1 MKPQGGAATAT
12 GRSVPERLET
22 LGLVPWGDPLELPPA
37 EVTRL
42 VASASHTGLV
52 ALLGAALDLGA
63 VVGEAG
69 TQEAGAVRAIVREE
83 WTDRL
88 ATVVAHDA
96 LLVDAVDHLEGHGIP
111 TRALKGAALAHL
123 DEFDPSWRTYGD
135 ADVLVPDDHLM
146 DAVDALG
153 ELGLVPLLPPV
164 RRRWAD
170 RFAKGVTL
178 RADDGRHLDLHRTLA
193 AGPFGDRLDSSALF
207 ADGTPFDVGGTTII
221 ALAAANRFAHAC
233 YHAALSA
240 TCSHRHRRDV
250 ALLAAKVRPA
260 DLPVVADVGWST
272 TVIAAAVESVTDAG
286 AMPSDWV
293 EWSAGAARSRDD
305 ERLIVAAR
313 ASFATAA
320 RASIRDGRGPVDTTR
335 YLSGLIWPQRAH
347 LQARGLTRGRH
358 LSSLLRSRP

>member
-1 MKPQGGAATAT
+1 VA
-12 GRSVPERLET
+12 ERLET
-22 LGLVPWGDPLELPPA
+22 LGLVPWGDPLELSSV

-42 VASASHTGLV
+42 LGAASHTGLV

-63 VVGEAG
+63 IVSAAEVERADDV
-69 TQEAGAVRAIVREE
+69 TASVRQV

-88 ATVVAHDA
+88 TVVVAHDV
-96 LLVDAVDHLEGHGIP
+96 LLVDAVTHLERHGIP

-135 ADVLVPDDHLM
+135 ADVLVPHDRLM

-153 ELGLVPLLPPV
+153 DLGLVPLLPPV
-164 RRRWAD
+164 RRGWAD

-193 AGPFGDRLDSSALF
+193 AGPLGERLDSSALF
-207 ADGTPFDVGGTTII
+207 ADGTPFDVGGATIV
-221 ALAAANRFAHAC
+221 ALAEANRFAHAC

-250 ALLAAKVRPA
+250 ALLAAKVQPS
-260 DLPVVADVGWST
+260 DLRLVARVGWST
-272 TVIAAAVESVTDAG
+272 TVICAAIDSVASTG
-286 AMPSDWV
+286 ATPSDWV
-293 EWSAGAARSRDD
+293 EWSAGTARSPDD
-305 ERLIVAAR
+305 ERLLVAAR

-320 RASIRDGRGPVDTTR
+320 KVAVRNRRGPVDATR

-347 LQARGLTRGRH
+347 LQARGLTRGQH
-358 LSSLLRSRP
+358 LSGLLRSRP